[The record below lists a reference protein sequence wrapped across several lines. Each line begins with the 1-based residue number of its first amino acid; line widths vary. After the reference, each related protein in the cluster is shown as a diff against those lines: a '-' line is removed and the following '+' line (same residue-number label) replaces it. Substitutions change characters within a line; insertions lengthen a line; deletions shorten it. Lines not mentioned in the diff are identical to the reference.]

1 MNKRRVLVLDDDP
14 HILESID
21 DLLSVNNYEVFT
33 FESPA
38 KGLEYLENEDIDLIL
53 SDVKMREMTGDE
65 VLNHVIKNYPG
76 IGVILITGFGNVVH
90 SVNALRKGAYDYIT
104 KPFSSREL
112 LSRVDHFFSSGNSAK
127 NVAVASISDGK
138 TEQKHKKNS
147 SPKQVRKSIVSNT
160 KMVGEDPKVK
170 ELLSALDQIAPTT
183 ASVMIQGESGTG
195 KEVFARLI
203 HEKSDRA
210 DQPYIR
216 INCANLPTEL
226 VESTLFG
233 HIKGAFTGAIE
244 NKNGAFYEADGG
256 TLLLDEVTEIDIN
269 IQAKLLRVLQEKE
282 FTKVGSQEPQR
293 VDVRIIATSNRNIGE
308 AIQKGQFRKDLY
320 FRLNVFPI
328 AMPSLNERPGDI
340 PLLADHFIKKYSN
353 EYHLPHKKLSVDLKK
368 HLVKKEWK
376 GNVRELENYIQRGVI
391 MSQREEVI
399 KLKHVEN
406 DMFNSVDESVREEV
420 LTGMPI
426 LPIEEMELQMIKK
439 ALEKTNGNQKEAA
452 KLLKVS
458 DRTIRNKLKKIDF
471 PSGSDSN

>member
-1 MNKRRVLVLDDDP
+1 
-14 HILESID
+14 
-21 DLLSVNNYEVFT
+21 
-33 FESPA
+33 
-38 KGLEYLENEDIDLIL
+38 
-53 SDVKMREMTGDE
+53 
-65 VLNHVIKNYPG
+65 
-76 IGVILITGFGNVVH
+76 
-90 SVNALRKGAYDYIT
+90 
-104 KPFSSREL
+104 
-112 LSRVDHFFSSGNSAK
+112 
-127 NVAVASISDGK
+127 
-138 TEQKHKKNS
+138 
-147 SPKQVRKSIVSNT
+147 
-160 KMVGEDPKVK
+160 
-170 ELLSALDQIAPTT
+170 
-183 ASVMIQGESGTG
+183 
-195 KEVFARLI
+195 
-203 HEKSDRA
+203 
-210 DQPYIR
+210 
-216 INCANLPTEL
+216 
-226 VESTLFG
+226 
-233 HIKGAFTGAIE
+233 
-244 NKNGAFYEADGG
+244 
-256 TLLLDEVTEIDIN
+256 LLDEVTEIDIN

-368 HLVKKEWK
+368 HLVKKELK

>member
-14 HILESID
+14 HILESVD
-21 DLLSVNNYEVFT
+21 DLLSANDYEVFT
-33 FESPA
+33 FESPE
-38 KGLEYLENEDIDLIL
+38 KGLEFLENEDIDLIL

-112 LSRVDHFFSSGNSAK
+112 LSRVDHFFSSGNSSK
-127 NVAVASISDGK
+127 NVAVSSISDGK
-138 TEQKHKKNS
+138 AEQNHKRNS
-147 SPKQVRKSIVSNT
+147 SHKQVRKSIVSKT

-170 ELLSALDQIAPTT
+170 ELLAALDQIAPTT

-210 DQPYIR
+210 DKPYIR
-216 INCANLPTEL
+216 INCANLPSEL

-308 AIQKGQFRKDLY
+308 AIQKGEFRKDLY

-328 AMPSLNERPGDI
+328 VMPSLNERPGDI
-340 PLLADHFIKKYSN
+340 PLLASHFIKKYTK
-353 EYHLPHKKLSVDLKK
+353 EYHLPHKKLSEKLKK
-368 HLVKKEWK
+368 HLSQRKWK

-399 KLKHVEN
+399 KLEHVEN

-420 LTGMPI
+420 LTELPV

-471 PSGSDSN
+471 PSDSNS

>member
-14 HILESID
+14 HILESIE
-21 DLLSVNNYEVFT
+21 DLLSQNGYEISAFI
-33 FESPA
+33 SPK
-38 KGLEYLENEDIDLIL
+38 KGLDYLAEHDIDLIL
-53 SDVKMREMTGDE
+53 SDVKMNEMTGDE

-112 LSRVDHFFSSGNSAK
+112 LSRVNHFFSSDSSAK
-127 NVAVASISDGK
+127 HVAVSSVSNK
-138 TEQKHKKNS
+138 KENPQKNKHS
-147 SPKQVRKSIVSNT
+147 SAKQVRKTITAKTNL
-160 KMVGEDPKVK
+160 VGEDPKIK
-170 ELLSALDQIAPTT
+170 ELLSALNQIAPTS

-210 DQPYIR
+210 DRPYIR
-216 INCANLPTEL
+216 INCANLPSEL

-233 HIKGAFTGAIE
+233 HVKGAFTGAIE

-282 FTKVGSQEPQR
+282 FTKVGSQKPQQ
-293 VDVRIIATSNRNIGE
+293 VDVRIIATSNRNIAE
-308 AIQKGQFRKDLY
+308 AIHNGEFRKDLY

-328 AMPSLNERPGDI
+328 VMPPLNDRPGDI
-340 PLLADHFIKKYSN
+340 LLLAEHFIKKYTK
-353 EYHLPHKKLSVDLKK
+353 EYHLPDKKLSKK
-368 HLVKKEWK
+368 LQQHLQQRRWK

-391 MSQREEVI
+391 MSQRNETIE
-399 KLKHVEN
+399 LEHVEN
-406 DMFNSVDESVREEV
+406 TMFNTVDESLREEV
-420 LTGMPI
+420 LTDLPV

-471 PSGSDSN
+471 PSD